1 MSAYLKKVLF
11 YAKRSKEKKME
22 DGSLPSYLFL
32 ILIIL
37 IMVFN
42 GLVVACKRALDY
54 IDRNIIKDMLE
65 DEPENKSLQTVT
77 DFLAKPSKYHYAD
90 HAASFISIIV
100 CFMLFNVLLICK
112 DYTAGITGSDRFG
125 LLILIL
131 LNLCF
136 YIFYTSLSDILP
148 KKLAAQAS
156 EAVGVG
162 LIGFQKFIY
171 IITLPLVWICKAIA
185 NIILRIMGKKV
196 DVDDSYFS
204 EDKVMSML
212 DRGQESGE
220 IKEEGRKMID
230 SIFEFDDLLAYEIM
244 TPRTDVFMFD
254 LDDDRSEYFE
264 ELMELTHSRIPVY
277 KGDPDN
283 IVGILHIKDY
293 LYNATKK
300 GFDNV
305 DIKKLLR
312 PAYFV
317 PETKNIDSLFRE
329 LQIERQHLAI
339 LIDEYGGFSGIVSVE
354 DIIEQ
359 IVGDIDDEFD
369 EEDRIIEKVND
380 TTFIVDGNVYL
391 DDLEEETD
399 VELESETSET
409 VGGFI
414 IDLLG
419 EIPRENVKYKPISY
433 EDYSFTILSVKD
445 RRIVKIRIE
454 KTEREDGSDE

>member
-1 MSAYLKKVLF
+1 MPDDSWPLYI
-11 YAKRSKEKKME
+11 
-22 DGSLPSYLFL
+22 PI

-37 IMVFN
+37 IMNFN
-42 GLVVACKRALDY
+42 ALVVASKRALDY
-54 IDRNIIKDMLE
+54 IDRNIIKDELE
-65 DEPENKSLQTVT
+65 DDPDNKALLAVT
-77 DFLAKPSKYHYAD
+77 QFLSKPSKYHYAN
-90 HAASFISIIV
+90 HAASFISIIAA
-100 CFMLFNVLLICK
+100 FALFNTAVYGKFSVPVLILVNIGFYII
-112 DYTAGITGSDRFG
+112 YTAI
-125 LLILIL
+125 
-131 LNLCF
+131 
-136 YIFYTSLSDILP
+136 SDILP
-148 KKLAAQAS
+148 KKIAAQSS
-156 EAVGVG
+156 EAVGKS

-171 IITLPLVWICKAIA
+171 YFTLPLVWICMSIA
-185 NIILRIMGKKV
+185 NVILRIMGKDV
-196 DVDDSYFS
+196 DVDDSNFS

-212 DRGQESGE
+212 DRGQETGE

-244 TPRTDVFMFD
+244 TPRTDVFMID
-254 LDDDRSEYFE
+254 LNDDRAEYFD

-277 KGDPDN
+277 DGDPDN

-305 DIKKLLR
+305 NIKRLLR

-329 LQIERQHLAI
+329 MQKNKHHLAI

-369 EEDRIIEKVND
+369 EEDRVIEKID
-380 TTFIVDGNVYL
+380 DKTFIVDGNVYL
-391 DDLEEETD
+391 DDLEEETG

-409 VGGFI
+409 IGGFI
-414 IDLLG
+414 IDLMG
-419 EIPRENVKYKPISY
+419 VIPKARVKYEPIKYDDY
-433 EDYSFTILSVKD
+433 EFTILKVKD
-445 RRIVKIRIE
+445 RRIEKVRIE
-454 KTEREDGSDE
+454 IKEEENNKDE

>member
-1 MSAYLKKVLF
+1 
-11 YAKRSKEKKME
+11 
-22 DGSLPSYLFL
+22 
-32 ILIIL
+32 
-37 IMVFN
+37 MVVN
-42 GLVVACKRALDY
+42 ALVVACKRALDY
-54 IDRNIIKDMLE
+54 VDRNIIKERIE
-65 DEPENKSLQTVT
+65 DEPESKKLQAVSF
-77 DFLAKPSKYHYAD
+77 FLSKPSRYHYAN
-90 HAASFISIIV
+90 HAASFLNIVV
-100 CFMLFNVLLICK
+100 CFILFNTMLIK
-112 DYTAGITGSDRFG
+112 LDRFSLPLIILYNALFYAFYTA
-125 LLILIL
+125 
-131 LNLCF
+131 
-136 YIFYTSLSDILP
+136 LSDILP
-148 KKLAAQAS
+148 KKLAAQSS
-156 EAVGVG
+156 ERVSVG
-162 LIGFQKFIY
+162 LIGFQMFIY
-171 IITLPLVWICKAIA
+171 YITLPFVWFCRGIA
-185 NIILRIMGKKV
+185 NVILRIMGK
-196 DVDDSYFS
+196 DTNVDDSYFS

-244 TPRTDVFMFD
+244 TPRTDVFMID
-254 LDDDRSEYFE
+254 LEDDRSEYFE

-283 IVGILHIKDY
+283 VVGILHIKDY

-317 PETKNIDSLFRE
+317 PETKNIDALFRE
-329 LQIERQHLAI
+329 LQKEKQHLAI
-339 LIDEYGGFSGIVSVE
+339 LIDEYGGISGIVSVE

-369 EEDRIIEKVND
+369 EEDRIIEKVDD

-399 VELESETSET
+399 IELESESSET

-414 IDLLG
+414 IDLMG
-419 EIPRENVKYKPISY
+419 EIPRQNVKYAPVDY
-433 EDYSFTILSVKD
+433 EDYRFTIMSVKD
-445 RRIVKIRIE
+445 RRIEKLKIEAI
-454 KTEREDGSDE
+454 EREEDGDE

>member
-1 MSAYLKKVLF
+1 MS
-11 YAKRSKEKKME
+11 
-22 DGSLPSYLFL
+22 DDSLPAHLF
-32 ILIIL
+32 IAAIIA
-37 IMVFN
+37 IMIIN
-42 GLVVACKRALDY
+42 ALVVASKRALDF
-54 IDRNIIKDMLE
+54 IDRNVIKDMLE
-65 DEPENKSLQTVT
+65 DDPDNKKLKKVT

-100 CFMLFNVLLICK
+100 SFALFNAWLVFGGYAAAGDTEKSVSWPVVLAANLVFYIL
-112 DYTAGITGSDRFG
+112 YTAI
-125 LLILIL
+125 
-131 LNLCF
+131 
-136 YIFYTSLSDILP
+136 SDIFP
-148 KKLAAQAS
+148 KKLAAQSS
-156 EAVGVG
+156 ESTGIRLV
-162 LIGFQKFIY
+162 GFQNFIY
-171 IITLPLVWICKAIA
+171 CITWPLVVLCKGIA
-185 NIILRIMGKKV
+185 NIFLHIAGKDT

-264 ELMELTHSRIPVY
+264 ELIELRHSRIPVY

-293 LYNATKK
+293 LYNATKH
-300 GFDNV
+300 GYDNV

-317 PETKNIDSLFRE
+317 PETKNIDALFRE
-329 LQIERQHLAI
+329 LQLNKQHLAI
-339 LIDEYGGFSGIVSVE
+339 LIDEYGGVSGIVSVE

-369 EEDRIIEKVND
+369 EEDRIIEKVDD

-391 DDLEEETD
+391 DDLEEETGI
-399 VELESETSET
+399 ELESETSET

-414 IDLLG
+414 IDLMG
-419 EIPRENVKYKPISY
+419 EIPKENVKYDSISY
-433 EDYSFTILSVKD
+433 EDYDFTIVSVKD
-445 RRIVKIRIE
+445 RRIEKLKIEIV
-454 KTEREDGSDE
+454 EREEGSDE

>member
-1 MSAYLKKVLF
+1 M
-11 YAKRSKEKKME
+11 
-22 DGSLPSYLFL
+22 DDPSIVIS
-32 ILIIL
+32 ILIVI
-37 IMVFN
+37 IMVVN
-42 GLVVACKRALDY
+42 ALVVACKRALDY
-54 IDRNIIKDMLE
+54 VDRNIIKERIE
-65 DEPENKSLQTVT
+65 DEPESKKLQAVSF
-77 DFLAKPSKYHYAD
+77 FLSKPSRYHYAN
-90 HAASFISIIV
+90 HAASFLNIVV
-100 CFMLFNVLLICK
+100 CFILFNTMLIK
-112 DYTAGITGSDRFG
+112 LDRFSLPLIILYNALFYAFYTA
-125 LLILIL
+125 
-131 LNLCF
+131 
-136 YIFYTSLSDILP
+136 LSDILP
-148 KKLAAQAS
+148 KKLAAQSS
-156 EAVGVG
+156 ERVSVG

-171 IITLPLVWICKAIA
+171 YITLPFVWFCRGIA
-185 NIILRIMGKKV
+185 NVILRIMGKDTNV
-196 DVDDSYFS
+196 DASYFS

-244 TPRTDVFMFD
+244 TPRTDVFMID
-254 LDDDRSEYFE
+254 LEDDRSEYFE

-283 IVGILHIKDY
+283 VVGILHIKDY

-317 PETKNIDSLFRE
+317 PETKNIDALFRE
-329 LQIERQHLAI
+329 LQKEKQHLAI
-339 LIDEYGGFSGIVSVE
+339 LIDEYGGISGIVSVE

-369 EEDRIIEKVND
+369 EEDRIIEKVDD

-399 VELESETSET
+399 IELESESSET
-409 VGGFI
+409 VGGFL
-414 IDLLG
+414 IDLMG
-419 EIPRENVKYKPISY
+419 EIPRQNVKYAPVDY
-433 EDYSFTILSVKD
+433 EDYRFTIMSVKD
-445 RRIVKIRIE
+445 RRIEKLKIEVI
-454 KTEREDGSDE
+454 EREEDGDE

>member
-1 MSAYLKKVLF
+1 
-11 YAKRSKEKKME
+11 ME

-37 IMVFN
+37 FMVLN

-54 IDRNIIKDMLE
+54 IDRNVIKEMLE
-65 DEPENKSLQTVT
+65 DEPDDKRLQTVT
-77 DFLAKPSKYHYAD
+77 AFLAKPSKYHYAA
-90 HAASFISIIV
+90 HAASFMIIILCFVLFNCMLFSIDMSGRLPEDFGFYKDGFGV
-100 CFMLFNVLLICK
+100 FMLILCNFAFYIL
-112 DYTAGITGSDRFG
+112 YTA
-125 LLILIL
+125 
-131 LNLCF
+131 
-136 YIFYTSLSDILP
+136 LSDILP
-148 KKLAAQAS
+148 KKLAAQSS
-156 EAVGVG
+156 ESTGVG

-171 IITLPLVWICKAIA
+171 IITLPVVWLCRGIA
-185 NIILRIMGKKV
+185 NVMLRIMGK
-196 DVDDSYFS
+196 DTNVDDSYFS

-220 IKEEGRKMID
+220 IKEEGRRMID

-300 GFDNV
+300 GFDKV

-317 PETKNIDSLFRE
+317 PETKNIDALFRE
-329 LQIERQHLAI
+329 LQIEKQHIAI

-369 EEDRIIEKVND
+369 EEDRIIERVND

-391 DDLEEETD
+391 DDLEEETG

-409 VGGFI
+409 IGGFL
-414 IDLLG
+414 IDLMG
-419 EIPRENVKYKPISY
+419 EIPREKVKYKPISY
-433 EDYSFTILSVKD
+433 EDHDFTILSVKD
-445 RRIVKIRIE
+445 RRIEKIRIE
-454 KTEREDGSDE
+454 KVEREESSDE

>member
-1 MSAYLKKVLF
+1 
-11 YAKRSKEKKME
+11 ME

-445 RRIVKIRIE
+445 RRIEKIRIE

>member
-1 MSAYLKKVLF
+1 
-11 YAKRSKEKKME
+11 ME
-22 DGSLPSYLFL
+22 DGSLPSYLYL

-37 IMVFN
+37 IMVIN

-54 IDRNIIKDMLE
+54 IDRNVIKDRLE
-65 DEPENKSLQTVT
+65 DEPDNKKLQTVT
-77 DFLAKPSKYHYAD
+77 VFLAKPSKYHYAD

-100 CFMLFNVLLICK
+100 CFILFNVLLIWK
-112 DYTAGITGSDRFG
+112 DFTSGILGPERVS
-125 LLILIL
+125 LLILFL
-131 LNLCF
+131 FNLGF
-136 YIFYTSLSDILP
+136 YIIYTGLSDILP
-148 KKLAAQAS
+148 KKLAAQSS
-156 EAVGVG
+156 ETAGVG

-171 IITLPLVWICKAIA
+171 IVTLPLVWICKAIA

-329 LQIERQHLAI
+329 LQIEKQHLAI

-369 EEDRIIEKVND
+369 EEDRIIEQVND

-399 VELESETSET
+399 IELVSENSET
-409 VGGFI
+409 VGGFL
-414 IDLLG
+414 IDLMG
-419 EIPRENVKYKPISY
+419 EIPKEKVKYPPVTY
-433 EDYSFTILSVKD
+433 DEYQFTILSVKD
-445 RRIVKIRIE
+445 RRIEKIRIE
-454 KTEREDGSDE
+454 IIDREDESDE

>member
-1 MSAYLKKVLF
+1 
-11 YAKRSKEKKME
+11 ME
-22 DGSLPSYLFL
+22 DGSLPIL
-32 ILIIL
+32 ILIFL
-37 IMVFN
+37 IMITN

-54 IDRNIIKDMLE
+54 IDRNKIKEMLE
-65 DEPENKSLQTVT
+65 DEPDNKRLQAVT
-77 DFLAKPSKYHYAD
+77 AFLAKPSKYHYAD
-90 HAASFISIIV
+90 HAFSYISIV
-100 CFMLFNVLLICK
+100 VSFMLFNLLMFVVDASHTDPDGFGFYK
-112 DYTAGITGSDRFG
+112 DGLGIFALCLCNLGFYIVYTA
-125 LLILIL
+125 
-131 LNLCF
+131 
-136 YIFYTSLSDILP
+136 LSDILP
-148 KKLAAQAS
+148 KKLAAQSS
-156 EAVGVG
+156 ESTG
-162 LIGFQKFIY
+162 LAFIGFQKFVY
-171 IITLPLVWICKAIA
+171 IVTLPLVWICRGIA
-185 NIILRIMGKKV
+185 NIFLRIMGKDV
-196 DVDDSYFS
+196 DVDDSVFS

-254 LDDDRSEYFE
+254 LEDDRSEYFE

-329 LQIERQHLAI
+329 LQIEKQHLAI
-339 LIDEYGGFSGIVSVE
+339 LIDEYGGMSGIVSVE

-391 DDLEEETD
+391 DDLEEETGVD
-399 VELESETSET
+399 LESETSET
-409 VGGFI
+409 IGGFI
-414 IDLLG
+414 IDLMG
-419 EIPRENVKYKPISY
+419 EIPREKIKYPPISY
-433 EDYSFTILSVKD
+433 EDYDFTILKVKD
-445 RRIVKIRIE
+445 RRIEKVKIE
-454 KTEREDGSDE
+454 KVDREEESDE

>member
-1 MSAYLKKVLF
+1 
-11 YAKRSKEKKME
+11 ME

-54 IDRNIIKDMLE
+54 IDRNIIKEMLE

-100 CFMLFNVLLICK
+100 CFMLFNVLLIYR
-112 DYTAGITGSDRFG
+112 DFTVGITGSERFG

-445 RRIVKIRIE
+445 RRIEKIRIE
-454 KTEREDGSDE
+454 KTEREDVSDE